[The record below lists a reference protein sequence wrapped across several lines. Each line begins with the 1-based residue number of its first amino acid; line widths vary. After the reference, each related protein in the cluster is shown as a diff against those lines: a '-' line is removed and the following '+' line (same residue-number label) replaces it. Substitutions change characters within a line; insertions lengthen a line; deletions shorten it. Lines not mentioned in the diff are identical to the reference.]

1 MQSGLP
7 KVCAHE
13 CPIGNCSFPSLNR
26 IHYPHQE
33 SICLSLAQSRN
44 ISSPLP
50 HSLTWC
56 KYLGPSSLFCS
67 LFAHLKSHSAGYKG
81 REKVFCCCCCCWVTL
96 WFKVTVKR
104 DWVDSFITKVVF
116 GFALCLQNPSLHQAS
131 ERSHLAH
138 LEKAVWRLPEGG
150 CPRTPS
156 GSHINM
162 HPHAHTPAIMETP
175 YMHT

>member
-1 MQSGLP
+1 MSRLSAKLACLWPSNQS
-7 KVCAHE
+7 
-13 CPIGNCSFPSLNR
+13 
-26 IHYPHQE
+26 
-33 SICLSLAQSRN
+33 SLAQSSKGFSVLTQALLRSN
-44 ISSPLP
+44 KAIFFLHLAPAPRIGVLQKICITSHMP
-50 HSLTWC
+50 H
-56 KYLGPSSLFCS
+56 F
-67 LFAHLKSHSAGYKG
+67 
-81 REKVFCCCCCCWVTL
+81 RVFCCCCCCWVTL

>member
-1 MQSGLP
+1 MLRSLLSSVILLKVWQGSYRMQSGLP

-56 KYLGPSSLFCS
+56 KYLGPSSLFLYAS

-81 REKVFCCCCCCWVTL
+81 REKVFCCCCCCWVFLVFHIFVVGLVWFGLAFFESGFLCVALAVLELTL
-96 WFKVTVKR
+96 
-104 DWVDSFITKVVF
+104 
-116 GFALCLQNPSLHQAS
+116 
-131 ERSHLAH
+131 
-138 LEKAVWRLPEGG
+138 
-150 CPRTPS
+150 
-156 GSHINM
+156 
-162 HPHAHTPAIMETP
+162 
-175 YMHT
+175 